1 MAFLEWDNSFN
12 VGVDDIDEQH
22 KRLIEIINTLHDAM
36 MCGKDHAILES
47 VLASLLG
54 YTEHHFLFEED
65 LMDKSDYPYSVQH
78 KAAHK
83 DIKAKLFKLQAE
95 YSEGRPGANMHVME
109 FLKVWL
115 IDHIIMGNE
124 DMKLGRYVSSS
135 SSS

>member
-1 MAFLEWDNSFN
+1 MSLLSWDSSFS
-12 VGVDDIDEQH
+12 VGVETIDKQH
-22 KRLIEIINTLHDAM
+22 KKLFELINTLHDAM

-47 VLASLLG
+47 VLASLLD
-54 YTEHHFLFEED
+54 YTKYHFLFEEG

-78 KAAHK
+78 KMEHK
-83 DIKAKLFKLQAE
+83 NIRAKLFELQAE
-95 YSEGRPGANMHVME
+95 YSEGNPGANMHVME

-135 SSS
+135 SQP